1 MRRIRDLSFDEIIE
15 YNLREGGTEFTVF
28 EETQLDRVNKAREL
42 VARCLDIVDAQNGWV
57 GGRNIVELG
66 CSAGDI
72 LGVFSQ
78 VHECYGY
85 DVTPG
90 AVKAARE
97 RYPNLTVIKAAVE
110 NVEPHAC
117 DVLILCEFLE
127 HIVDP
132 CGLVEAWMPLAK
144 TVVIGHP
151 LLREGE
157 VDPEYGHLWSY
168 TNEDFEAWFPMGGHV
183 LDEAYTFDMGYH
195 MVIGRGHRAT

>member
-1 MRRIRDLSFDEIIE
+1 MRRIRNLSFDEIIA
-15 YNLREGGTEFTVF
+15 YNLREGGTEFTIF
-28 EETQLDRVNKAREL
+28 ADAQTDRVNKAREL
-42 VARCLDIVDAQNGWV
+42 VASCLNIVDAQNGWV

-72 LGVFSQ
+72 LGVFSN
-78 VHECYGY
+78 VHDCLGY

-97 RYPNLTVIKAAVE
+97 RYPKLIVIETAVE
-110 NVEPHAC
+110 MVEPHEC

-132 CGLVEAWMPLAK
+132 IELVKAWMPLAK

-151 LLREGE
+151 LVGDGDDVE
-157 VDPEYGHLWSY
+157 PGHLWGY
-168 TNEDFEAWFPMGGHV
+168 KPEDFDAWFPMGGHV
-183 LDEAYTFDMGYH
+183 LDEAYTFPMGYQ
-195 MVIGRGHRAT
+195 MVIGRGHRE